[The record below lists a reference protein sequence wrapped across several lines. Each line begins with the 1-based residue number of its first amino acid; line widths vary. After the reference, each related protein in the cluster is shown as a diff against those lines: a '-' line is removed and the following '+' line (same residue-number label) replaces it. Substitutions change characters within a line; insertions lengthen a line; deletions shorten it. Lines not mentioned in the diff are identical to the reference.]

1 MTLDRQAK
9 RNLILDLICDIVGG
23 ISYSIGIYTFAKTAN
38 FAPGGLSG
46 LALIMNYL
54 WNLPIGITTL
64 ILNIPF
70 VLFSYKV
77 VGKKFL
83 LKSLKTMIFCTFF
96 LDLIFPHFSPYLG
109 NPLLAAL
116 FSGVF
121 LGLGLALIYMRGSSS
136 GGTDFL
142 TMSIKTLFPHLSIGF
157 VTMAIDLFVI
167 VLGWPVFG
175 NIDAVLYGLIATFVT
190 STVIDKIM
198 YGMGAGKLMIIITTK
213 SREVASTI
221 DEICARGSTVIRG
234 IGTYTNIERQVLL
247 CACSKSEVYK
257 LHSAVYRVD
266 PEAFIMITETSE
278 VFGEGFMEPN
288 IPKKQER
295 KNESKQQS

>member
-1 MTLDRQAK
+1 MSLDKKNR
-9 RNLILDLICDIVGG
+9 RDLILDLVCDLVGG
-23 ISYSIGIYTFAKTAN
+23 CFYAVGIYTFAKTAN

-46 LALIMNYL
+46 LALIINYL

-70 VLFSYKV
+70 ILFSYKV

-83 LKSLKTMIFCTFF
+83 LKSLKTMVFCTIFV
-96 LDLIFPHFSPYLG
+96 DLVFPHFSPYSG

-121 LGLGLALIYMRGSSS
+121 LGAGLALIYMRGSSS

-142 TMSIKTLFPHLSIGF
+142 TMSIKTLFPHLSIGL
-157 VTMAIDLFVI
+157 VTMSIDLIVI
-167 VLGWPVFG
+167 LLGWPVFG

-198 YGMGAGKLMIIITTK
+198 YGIGAGKLMIIITTK
-213 SREVASTI
+213 SREVAATI
-221 DEICARGSTVIRG
+221 DEICARGSTAIRG
-234 IGTYTNIERQVLL
+234 TGTYTNTERQVLL

-257 LHSAVYRVD
+257 LHSAVYHTD

-278 VFGEGFMEPN
+278 VFGEGFTEPEL
-288 IPKKQER
+288 PKT
-295 KNESKQQS
+295 NPSKKE